1 MVFSLAQGVN
11 ESKIRLYRYVVFSR
25 KHNTFHILLL
35 FTILIVSFIHL
46 SVLLE
51 TDSSWLLWPMMI
63 YLPFFSFGERPQCY
77 EAESLINVLVEFP
90 T

>member
-1 MVFSLAQGVN
+1 M
-11 ESKIRLYRYVVFSR
+11 LYRYAVFSR

-35 FTILIVSFIHL
+35 FTILIISFIHL

-51 TDSSWLLWPMMI
+51 TDNTWLLGPMVI
-63 YLPFFSFGERPQCY
+63 YLPIFSFGERSQCY
-77 EAESLINVLVEFP
+77 EAESLINVQVEFP